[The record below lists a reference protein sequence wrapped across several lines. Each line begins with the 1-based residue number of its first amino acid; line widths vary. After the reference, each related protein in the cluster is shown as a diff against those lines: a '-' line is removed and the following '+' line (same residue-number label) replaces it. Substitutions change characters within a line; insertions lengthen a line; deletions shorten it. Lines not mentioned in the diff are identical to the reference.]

1 MKTESREASSEKEIK
16 KSNESEIPGQELDDK
31 DENDSENVR
40 ETWISFV
47 HWEF

>member
-31 DENDSENVR
+31 DEDDSENVR
-40 ETWISFV
+40 ET
-47 HWEF
+47 